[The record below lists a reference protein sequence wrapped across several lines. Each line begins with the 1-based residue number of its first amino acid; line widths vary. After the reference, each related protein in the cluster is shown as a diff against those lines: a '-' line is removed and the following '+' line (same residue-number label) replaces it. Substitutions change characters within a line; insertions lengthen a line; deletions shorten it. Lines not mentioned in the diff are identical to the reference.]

1 MKQYLLIAA
10 TLLLA
15 LPVLTS
21 CNKPSGDPEKD
32 AEAFQGLF
40 EEQQK
45 IELEA
50 QQKIADLAEYYAENK
65 DYDAYQ
71 ELQDEFLDITKD
83 LQDKYEDQ
91 VKDLEKSIA
100 KLEKKINKKN
110 KNNDDEEESYDE
122 EDEE

>member
-10 TLLLA
+10 AVLLV